1 MHPQRPSSLRC
12 VIGAYVSVW
21 YCLSLPSDTEVEMV
35 TYVAQDV
42 AQLMDLPFADVCE
55 ATTRNARAFFSLQ

>member
-1 MHPQRPSSLRC
+1 M
-12 VIGAYVSVW
+12 IGAYVSVW